1 MTGYLEVSP
10 LGLAV
15 ENILFT
21 IAAVAYLLSTA
32 GYLFY
37 IFGKK
42 KLGPWASYLLRFSFL
57 LHTAFLVTRTINAG
71 RIPLVGHFE
80 FGNVFIWACVL
91 FYLWLEWR
99 LQGRDYSVGA
109 FLTPLVVLYLAY
121 LTVAPHLITK
131 INISRAHK
139 PLQPVLQSN
148 WLQIHVSASVLGYA
162 CFTLAFAVAIMWLL
176 KTWLYNK
183 AFARNLPEP
192 LILEE
197 YMYRASGIGFLF
209 QSIMIITGA
218 IWADT
223 SWGRYW
229 GWDPKEVW
237 ALITWFV
244 FAVYLHARF
253 TRGWRGMRT
262 VMLVIVGWVA
272 MVFTWVGVAWL
283 LTGIHSFG

>member
-1 MTGYLEVSP
+1 M
-10 LGLAV
+10 
-15 ENILFT
+15 
-21 IAAVAYLLSTA
+21 
-32 GYLFY
+32 
-37 IFGKK
+37 
-42 KLGPWASYLLRFSFL
+42 RFSFL

-176 KTWLYNK
+176 KTWLHNK

-197 YMYRASGIGFLF
+197 YMYRASGIGFCF
-209 QSIMIITGA
+209 
-218 IWADT
+218 
-223 SWGRYW
+223 
-229 GWDPKEVW
+229 K
-237 ALITWFV
+237 AL
-244 FAVYLHARF
+244 
-253 TRGWRGMRT
+253 
-262 VMLVIVGWVA
+262 
-272 MVFTWVGVAWL
+272 
-283 LTGIHSFG
+283 